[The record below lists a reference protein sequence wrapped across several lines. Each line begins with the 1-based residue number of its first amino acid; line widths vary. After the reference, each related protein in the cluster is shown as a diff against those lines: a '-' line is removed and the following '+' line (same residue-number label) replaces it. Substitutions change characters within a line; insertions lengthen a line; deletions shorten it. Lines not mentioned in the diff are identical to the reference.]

1 MDIRELTIANI
12 EAIKTLMLDIFSKA
26 PWEDR
31 WTNEQL
37 HAYVSELI
45 GNKNSLSFG
54 AYKDEILI
62 GMALGRVKSWYEGT
76 EYWIDEFG
84 ILPEMQQS
92 GLGNKFIHEIEQV
105 LAGKGFAHI
114 VLLTERNVPAYRF
127 YQKNGFE
134 EMVDTVFFVKPIKS

>member
-12 EAIKTLMLDIFSKA
+12 EAIKTLMLGIFSKA
-26 PWEDR
+26 PREDR

-62 GMALGRVKSWYEGT
+62 GMALGRVKSWYEGM

-92 GLGNKFIHEIEQV
+92 GLGTKFIHEIEQV

-134 EMVDTVFFVKPIKS
+134 EMANTVFFVKPIKS

>member
-1 MDIRELTIANI
+1 M
-12 EAIKTLMLDIFSKA
+12 
-26 PWEDR
+26 
-31 WTNEQL
+31 
-37 HAYVSELI
+37 I

-62 GMALGRVKSWYEGT
+62 GMALGRIKSWYEGT

-92 GLGNKFIHEIEQV
+92 GLGTKFIHEIEQV